1 MIDEKNHFWYYI
13 IVLIT
18 YGLAAIL
25 SISSIRLMRTDDFIL
40 NMLWIFPSV
49 IILVMTA
56 AFALEEC
63 KLINLKRL
71 KDEGIK
77 K

>member
-1 MIDEKNHFWYYI
+1 
-13 IVLIT
+13 
-18 YGLAAIL
+18 
-25 SISSIRLMRTDDFIL
+25 
-40 NMLWIFPSV
+40 MLWIFPSV